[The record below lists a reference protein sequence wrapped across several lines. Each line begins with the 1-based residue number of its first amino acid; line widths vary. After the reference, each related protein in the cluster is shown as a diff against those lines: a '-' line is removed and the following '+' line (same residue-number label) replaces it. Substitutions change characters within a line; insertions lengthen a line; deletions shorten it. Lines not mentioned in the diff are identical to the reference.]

1 MTTATIPSRTSSQ
14 QYIVTLHDDGSTSCT
29 CKAGQFGKGCW
40 HQAALKAEALRRQ
53 SFEVVSLRTGRQY
66 GTYSTLDEATAARD
80 EIGRNGGWAG
90 CYRLA

>member
-1 MTTATIPSRTSSQ
+1 MTTATIPSRTSAQ

-40 HQAALKAEALRRQ
+40 HQAALKAEAARR
-53 SFEVVSLRTGRQY
+53 ERYELVSIRSGRRYGVY
-66 GTYSTLDEATAARD
+66 GTLAEATAARD
-80 EIGRNGGWAG
+80 EIGRNGGWAC